1 MILPYHIMKS
11 VVHHSKIR
19 SRLAAMGHSLPM
31 RSAPVSHHVRYALK
45 ADVTGKG
52 WNGKTVERSRAP
64 HRATFRVPTAMQ
76 SLPLIKLQGKTVKAQ
91 NSRRMTALALPL
103 ARSYREGDGN
113 EIC

>member
-1 MILPYHIMKS
+1 MSAL
-11 VVHHSKIR
+11 
-19 SRLAAMGHSLPM
+19 GHSLPLC
-31 RSAPVSHHVRYALK
+31 SAPVSRHVGNGLK
-45 ADVTGKG
+45 ADITGKG